1 MEHCGKENFIVMDL
15 KGPSLALFKKN
26 MGKNFTDHLAL
37 DILIQI
43 IEAI

>member
-15 KGPSLALFKKN
+15 KGPSLAQFKKN

-37 DILIQI
+37 DILLQI